1 MIAETI
7 SEYSQYTS
15 GIVLLMF
22 TFLQLIYRRKA
33 AINLILAGLYF
44 CLSYIILHL
53 WLFQTGYSV
62 HFRFLLHTD
71 TAVAFAVGP
80 LVLLYLRC
88 ITGKDIPRTP
98 VVVLLFVPAVLVL
111 TGITAVNVLN
121 PCLVDFYRTSGV
133 RYPVYDRHVFTGVA
147 ERIANVYVL
156 VYMVVALREAYLLFR
171 GGTSRDTREIK
182 LLLVYLLMVFLFVA
196 IMVGAVF
203 YGATEL
209 IIISN
214 NALAALGVVYF
225 IFSFRYPEF
234 TQKALRDAKIIR
246 LEKTPLDRSDAAAM
260 IERMNLLMANEN
272 LFRDEELSLQR
283 MSELLGVTSHQ
294 LSNVINRELKMNFRS
309 YLNSYRVA
317 EARKLLVDNPEMS
330 VLEIAFATGF
340 NSKSS
345 FNESFLRLCGVS
357 PREFRN
363 KKEGGG

>member
-1 MIAETI
+1 
-7 SEYSQYTS
+7 
-15 GIVLLMF
+15 
-22 TFLQLIYRRKA
+22 
-33 AINLILAGLYF
+33 
-44 CLSYIILHL
+44 
-53 WLFQTGYSV
+53 
-62 HFRFLLHTD
+62 
-71 TAVAFAVGP
+71 
-80 LVLLYLRC
+80 
-88 ITGKDIPRTP
+88 
-98 VVVLLFVPAVLVL
+98 
-111 TGITAVNVLN
+111 
-121 PCLVDFYRTSGV
+121 
-133 RYPVYDRHVFTGVA
+133 
-147 ERIANVYVL
+147 
-156 VYMVVALREAYLLFR
+156 
-171 GGTSRDTREIK
+171 
-182 LLLVYLLMVFLFVA
+182 MVFLFVA

-294 LSNVINRELKMNFRS
+294 LSNVINRKLKMNFRS

-363 KKEGGG
+363 QKNGRGDN